1 MSFDL
6 KTNLVGDCY
15 ILKHYKMNN
24 KFKILSIFILLFGL
38 SDSLVSQEAKKTTE
52 TNQSNNY
59 QIPEGMIHKIE
70 KTDAEW
76 RKELGDEQFKILRQC
91 STEPPYTGKYYKHKE
106 NGVYICAGCGQELFD
121 SKTKYESGS
130 GWPSFF
136 AAVDKTKI
144 TEVVDT
150 AYGMVRTEIK
160 CSKCDGHLGHVFSDG
175 PAPTGLRYCVNS
187 GALDFVEKKKE

>member
-1 MSFDL
+1 MKKSICIVVALF
-6 KTNLVGDCY
+6 LV
-15 ILKHYKMNN
+15 
-24 KFKILSIFILLFGL
+24 FGFTKNAK
-38 SDSLVSQEAKKTTE
+38 SQETIKHTEKKD
-52 TNQSNNY
+52 Y
-59 QIPEGMIHKIE
+59 HIPEGMIHKIE

-91 STEPPYTGKYYKHKE
+91 STEPPFTGKYYKHKE

-136 AAVDKTKI
+136 AAVDKSKI
-144 TEVVDT
+144 TQIVDT
-150 AYGMVRTEIK
+150 AFGMVRTEIK

-187 GALDFVEKKKE
+187 GALDFIENKKE